1 MTSRIQAAEMLC
13 VLEACL
19 QLSSPDQEPV
29 EASVMVMTTTYFYLL
44 LSYRHH
50 GCRHRI
56 HGPSR
61 ATMNEAEYE
70 ASQAA
75 SLASARVIG
84 ANLLVEGGMD
94 SHQ

>member
-29 EASVMVMTTTYFYLL
+29 EASVMVMTILFYCY
-44 LSYRHH
+44 SYRHH

-75 SLASARVIG
+75 SLARHA
-84 ANLLVEGGMD
+84 L
-94 SHQ
+94 